1 MGVTLAH
8 CMCYPLKKG
17 KKEVDGK
24 NEWGKGEKN
33 KRMVDERKNKK
44 ERFSFFIFSF
54 DFLAEIYKKITL
66 TSC

>member
-24 NEWGKGEKN
+24 NEWGGKEKKTKEWWMSGKIKRKGS
-33 KRMVDERKNKK
+33 R
-44 ERFSFFIFSF
+44 SLY
-54 DFLAEIYKKITL
+54 FLL
-66 TSC
+66 TF